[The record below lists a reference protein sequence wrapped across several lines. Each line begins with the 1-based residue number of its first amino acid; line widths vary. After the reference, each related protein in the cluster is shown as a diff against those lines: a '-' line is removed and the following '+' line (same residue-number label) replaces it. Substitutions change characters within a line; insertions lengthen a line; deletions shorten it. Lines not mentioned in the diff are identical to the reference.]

1 VREAAWV
8 AGGDDVL
15 ISATQQDKT
24 NILINKMIRHGQKD
38 FVFLFNSTLNVFFA
52 QFIIPNYYALV

>member
-1 VREAAWV
+1 MRVREAAWV

-38 FVFLFNSTLNVFFA
+38 FVFLFNSTLNAFLHNLSS
-52 QFIIPNYYALV
+52 PTTML

>member
-1 VREAAWV
+1 VRVREAAWV

-24 NILINKMIRHGQKD
+24 NILINKMIRRGQKD
-38 FVFLFNSTLNVFFA
+38 FVFLFNSTLNTFFA
-52 QFIIPNYYALV
+52 QFIIPN

>member
-1 VREAAWV
+1 VRVREAAWV

-38 FVFLFNSTLNVFFA
+38 FVFLFNSTLHTFLHNLSS
-52 QFIIPNYYALV
+52 PTTML